1 MAHTRIRTT
10 HTGSLPR
17 PPDML
22 AALRARDDR
31 ALTDREAFE
40 STAHDAVAA
49 TVRKQREIG
58 IDIVNDGEMSKIT
71 YATYIKERLTGFD
84 GESGFLPSQELADF
98 PEFRAKMAQR
108 AGVRALKLPAC
119 TGAIAWKD
127 RNAVEV
133 DIDNLK
139 ASTAGA
145 GLDGVFMTSASPGVI
160 SMFLDNKHYPTDD
173 AYLEALVAVMRD
185 EYKAIADAGFIL
197 QLDCPDLAIG
207 RHTRLSNLD
216 LPNYRKKIGQHIE
229 AINEAIKGIP
239 AERLRLHLCWG
250 NYEGPHHRD
259 VPLRDIIETVFKAN
273 VGGISFE
280 GANPRHEHEW
290 AIFRDIKLP
299 AGKYLIPGVID
310 STTNYIE
317 HPELVA
323 QRLQRYAE
331 LVGPENVIGGTDC
344 GLETFSGAGYVDG
357 QIAWAKLR
365 SLVEGAELAS
375 RQV

>member
-1 MAHTRIRTT
+1 
-10 HTGSLPR
+10 
-17 PPDML
+17 ML

-31 ALTDREAFE
+31 ELADLTVFE
-40 STAHDAVAA
+40 STARDAVAA
-49 TVRKQREIG
+49 TVRQQKEIG

-84 GESGFLPSQELADF
+84 GETSFPPSQDAEDF

-108 AGVRALKLPAC
+108 AGVRSLKAPAC
-119 TGAIAWKD
+119 TGPIAWKD
-127 RNAVEV
+127 RYAVLT
-133 DIDNLK
+133 DISNLK

-145 GLDGVFMTSASPGVI
+145 GADGVFMTAASPGVV
-160 SMFLDNKHYPTDD
+160 SMFLDNKHYPSDD

-185 EYKAIADAGFIL
+185 EYKAIADAGLIL
-197 QLDCPDLAIG
+197 QLDCPDLAVG
-207 RHTRLSNLD
+207 RHTRLAALD
-216 LPNYRKKIGQHIE
+216 LPEYRKKIGRHID

-239 AERLRLHLCWG
+239 PERVRLHLCWG

-259 VPLRDIIETVFKAN
+259 VPLKDIIETVFKAN
-273 VGGISFE
+273 VSGISFE

-290 AIFRDIKLP
+290 TIFRDIKLP

-331 LVGPENVIGGTDC
+331 LVGPENVIGSTDC
-344 GLETFSGAGYVDG
+344 GLETFSGAGFVDG
-357 QIAWAKLR
+357 KIAWAKLR

-375 RQV
+375 RLV

>member
-1 MAHTRIRTT
+1 MAGIKIRTT

-17 PPDML
+17 PPEML
-22 AALRARDDR
+22 AALRARDN
-31 ALTDREAFE
+31 REFDEPSAFE
-40 STAHDAVAA
+40 ATAHDAVAA

-84 GESGFLPSQELADF
+84 GESGFLPSQELSDF

-108 AGVRALKLPAC
+108 PGVRALKLPAC
-119 TGAIAWKD
+119 TGAITWKD
-127 RNAVEV
+127 RKAVLT
-133 DIDNLK
+133 DISNLR
-139 ASTAGA
+139 ASAAGA
-145 GLDGVFMTSASPGVI
+145 EPDSVFMTAASPGVI
-160 SMFLDNKHYPTDD
+160 SMFLDNRHYPSDD

-197 QLDCPDLAIG
+197 QLDCPDLAVG
-207 RHTRLSNLD
+207 RHTRLAQLD
-216 LPNYRKKIGQHIE
+216 LPEYCQKIGQHID

-239 AERLRLHLCWG
+239 PERVRLHLCWG

-259 VPLRDIIETVFKAN
+259 VPLKDIIATVFKAN
-273 VGGISFE
+273 ADGISFE

-299 AGKYLIPGVID
+299 GGKYLIPGVID

-317 HPELVA
+317 HPDLVA

-331 LVGPENVIGGTDC
+331 LVGPENVIGSTDC

-375 RQV
+375 RLF

>member
-1 MAHTRIRTT
+1 LACTNIRTT

-17 PPDML
+17 PPEML
-22 AALRARDDR
+22 VALRARDN
-31 ALTDREAFE
+31 RELEDQASFDA
-40 STAHDAVAA
+40 TARDAVAG
-49 TVRKQREIG
+49 TVNKQKEIG
-58 IDIVNDGEMSKIT
+58 IDILNDGEMSKIT

-84 GESGFLPSQELADF
+84 GESSFLPSQDLADF
-98 PEFRAKMAQR
+98 PEFRAKMTQR
-108 AGVRALKLPAC
+108 EGVRSLKLPAC
-119 TGAIAWKD
+119 TGPIAWKD
-127 RNAVEV
+127 RGAVLA

-139 ASTAGA
+139 ASTAGVDA
-145 GLDGVFMTSASPGVI
+145 KVFMTAASPGVV
-160 SMFLDNKHYPTDD
+160 SMFLDNKHYPSDD

-197 QLDCPDLAIG
+197 QLDCPDLAVG
-207 RHTRLSNLD
+207 RHTRWASLD
-216 LPNYRKKIGQHIE
+216 LSEYLRKIRQHIE

-239 AERLRLHLCWG
+239 PERVRLHLCWG

-259 VPLRDIIETVFKAN
+259 VPLKDIIQTVFTAN
-273 VGGISFE
+273 ADGISFE

-290 AIFRDIKLP
+290 AIFQDIKLP

-331 LVGPENVIGGTDC
+331 LVGPENVIGSTDC
-344 GLETFSGAGYVDG
+344 GLETFSGAGYVDHR
-357 QIAWAKLR
+357 IAWAKLG
-365 SLVEGAELAS
+365 SLVEGARLAS
-375 RQV
+375 RLF